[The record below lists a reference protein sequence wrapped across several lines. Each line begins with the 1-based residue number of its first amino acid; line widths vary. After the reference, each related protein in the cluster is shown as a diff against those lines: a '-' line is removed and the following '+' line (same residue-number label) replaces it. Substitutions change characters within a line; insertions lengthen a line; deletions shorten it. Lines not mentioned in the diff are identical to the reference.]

1 VLARLRLDAIGGPD
15 WQPELEYLVG
25 DPEPVWSARFSLDSL
40 HPLPGLPGTSEA
52 TFEHRDDLGWV
63 TFQIPPFGFH
73 IRAYTA
79 PALAGPWSDRGV
91 VYRIPP
97 PWSTD
102 LRTDCLTPEI
112 ACGWERF
119 AAYAAKSHPELAP
132 PGGFAVT
139 YNVNVL
145 FGSLETATRAARDF
159 SGFYV
164 PRVLAGVSP
173 PR

>member
-1 VLARLRLDAIGGPD
+1 M
-15 WQPELEYLVG
+15 
-25 DPEPVWSARFSLDSL
+25 
-40 HPLPGLPGTSEA
+40 
-52 TFEHRDDLGWV
+52 EHRSAD
-63 TFQIPPFGFH
+63 
-73 IRAYTA
+73 
-79 PALAGPWSDRGV
+79 
-91 VYRIPP
+91 
-97 PWSTD
+97 
-102 LRTDCLTPEI
+102 DCLTPEI

-164 PRVLAGVSP
+164 PRMLAGVSS